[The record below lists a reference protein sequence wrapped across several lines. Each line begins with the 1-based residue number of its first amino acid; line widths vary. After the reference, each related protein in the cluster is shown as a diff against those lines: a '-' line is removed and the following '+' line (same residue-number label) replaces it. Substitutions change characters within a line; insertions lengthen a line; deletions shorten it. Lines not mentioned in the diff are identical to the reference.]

1 MEFVCSAVG
10 MLAVLIA
17 YDLGKR
23 SAGQKDQAPA
33 ARNRLRPV
41 KSKRSGENE
50 EERIQRKQMENFM
63 NYDGFERPD
72 PKEGD

>member
-17 YDLGKR
+17 YELGKR
-23 SAGQKDQAPA
+23 SAGQKDQAPH

-41 KSKRSGENE
+41 KSKKSSESE
-50 EERIQRKQMENFM
+50 EECIQRKQMENFM
-63 NYDGFERPD
+63 NYDGFEMPS
-72 PKEGD
+72 PEEGD

>member
-17 YDLGKR
+17 YELGKR

-33 ARNRLRPV
+33 TRNRLRSV
-41 KSKRSGENE
+41 KSKKSGESE

>member
-17 YDLGKR
+17 YELGKR

-41 KSKRSGENE
+41 KSQRSGESE